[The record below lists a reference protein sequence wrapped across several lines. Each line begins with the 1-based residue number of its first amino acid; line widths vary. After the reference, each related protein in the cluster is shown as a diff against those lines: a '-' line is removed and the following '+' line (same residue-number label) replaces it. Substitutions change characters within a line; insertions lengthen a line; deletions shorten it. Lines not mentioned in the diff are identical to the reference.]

1 MKRAAGIL
9 LAGALFFN
17 TITASAVDWTAILNE
32 RKAMINES
40 SFELYY
46 EGSVDSAPYYGA
58 KYEPRGGTYFGCVTE
73 NEGDFDTPSGAYL
86 TFLSGADR
94 QTDMYYPANSMI
106 KNGTAL
112 GVIEYTAYNFEDF
125 DINSFAQAMANLNS
139 AGVPMI
145 VSIMNE
151 MNTNNMQ
158 YDSARYV
165 TLFRQAAD
173 IVHRYPN
180 LAVAWTPIA
189 LGSLDK
195 SFEEFY
201 PGDQYVDWLGLSM
214 FDIHKFMGN
223 VNTTDTEASYFMTG
237 NYSWATNRIKPFM
250 QFVQRNNIQKPIAI
264 IQGGVANQTLA
275 SGNIDSWAIPRLR
288 NMYYDLIMKYPQ
300 IKMIN
305 YFNVKLAAAEAE
317 SFHFVGKPYLADIVD
332 EAASCGAYITAYG
345 TQPKFVFRNA
355 SLAGSDQAENGYVP
369 VYVQAYIPGSET
381 NMVHFKID
389 GTWYHCTD
397 KAPYKCLM
405 NVTALAD
412 GAHTVTAECGGYSRT
427 ASFYKSGSTIT
438 FGI

>member
-1 MKRAAGIL
+1 MKRITGIILMAAIL
-9 LAGALFFN
+9 FN
-17 TITASAVDWTAILNE
+17 AVTASAVDWAALLNE
-32 RKAMINES
+32 RKAMISEG
-40 SFELYY
+40 SFEIYY

-58 KYEPRGGTYFGCVTE
+58 KFEPRGGVYFGCVTE
-73 NEGDFDTPSGAYL
+73 QQADFDTKAGAYL

-106 KNGTAL
+106 KNGTAM
-112 GVIEYTAYNFEDF
+112 GVVEYTAYNFEDF
-125 DINSFAQAMANLNS
+125 DLNSFAAAMKNLDN
-139 AGVPMI
+139 AGVPI
-145 VSIMNE
+145 LVSIMNE

-165 TLFRQAAD
+165 SLFRQAAD
-173 IVHRYPN
+173 IVHQYKN

-214 FDIHKFMGN
+214 FDIYNFMGKAD
-223 VNTTDTEASYFMTG
+223 TTDTEASYFMTG
-237 NYSWATNRIKPFM
+237 GYSWATNRIKPFM
-250 QFVQRNNIQKPIAI
+250 RFVQRNNINKPIAI
-264 IQGGVANQTLA
+264 IQGGVSNRTLVN
-275 SGNIDSWAIPRLR
+275 GDIDWWAAPRLR

-305 YFNVKLAAAEAE
+305 YFNAVLAVPEAE
-317 SFHFVGKPYLADIVD
+317 SFHFSGKPALADIVD

-345 TQPKFVFRNA
+345 TQPRFVFRNA
-355 SLAGSDQAENGYVP
+355 ALAGVDQAENGYVP

-405 NVTALAD
+405 NVSSLAD
-412 GAHTVTAECGGYSRT
+412 GAHTVTAECGGYSKT
-427 ASFYKSGSTIT
+427 ASFYKSGDTIT
-438 FGI
+438 FGM